1 MINGDHMID
10 TIAHEIIVHLGKGI
24 RTGDDILE
32 FAWNVIGVADLHETA
47 LLICSEDAY
56 GQGLAEMVFFPDHTI
71 RLLLEPLIPA
81 SGLSRQETEMARL
94 LVSRSVKSVA
104 VLLEDGSTSI
114 TVDVPL
120 CDTLLSHYIRRLNLT
135 RKTPVPLSHPLDA
148 AGKTARYMEARI
160 RIRNSPYLL
169 TRQQEEHITDLAR
182 NLAEPTQCSDRD
194 YLRAINFLLGLMS
207 EKGQETDLRGLLYEN
222 KKTWLNILA
231 QNRRFDEM
239 IRSYSMDFLM
249 SQRIY
254 PPAAGCDEALRN
266 IELVD
271 IVSTA
276 LYGTAAP
283 SPAGEDSR
291 LVDIEK
297 IDSESIKKLLDIL

>member
-1 MINGDHMID
+1 MINGEHIIN

-47 LLICSEDAY
+47 ELICADDAY

-81 SGLSRQETEMARL
+81 SGLSREETEKVRE
-94 LVSRSVKSVA
+94 LVARSVESVA
-104 VLLEDGSTSI
+104 VSLADDDISI

-120 CDTLLSHYIRRLNLT
+120 CDTLSNHYMRHLNLT
-135 RKTPVPLSHPLDA
+135 RKTPIPLSHPIDNT
-148 AGKTARYMEARI
+148 GKAARYMEARM

-169 TRQQEEHITDLAR
+169 TPHQERHITDLVR
-182 NLAEPTQCSDRD
+182 NLAGPVHCSDRD
-194 YLRAINFLLGLMS
+194 FLQAVDFLLRIMS
-207 EKGQETDLRGLLYEN
+207 EKEQDTDLRSLLYEN
-222 KKTWLNILA
+222 KKTWLNILV
-231 QNRRFDEM
+231 QTRRFDEM
-239 IRSYSMDFLM
+239 SRSYSMDFLM
-249 SQRIY
+249 SQRIF
-254 PPAAGCDEALRN
+254 PPATGYDEALRN

-271 IVSTA
+271 VVSTA

-283 SPAGEDSR
+283 SPAGDDSR
-291 LVDIEK
+291 VVEIKEINAGAMKK
-297 IDSESIKKLLDIL
+297 ILDNL